1 MSWSGLQPPVSDDC
15 PSQPEAS
22 GAAVKGKKAAF
33 SYLLAFRPAAAAAG
47 QRGSARPGL
56 EEAPDL
62 NSSPGQC

>member
-33 SYLLAFRPAAAAAG
+33 SYLLAFPPPLQPLASEAL
-47 QRGSARPGL
+47 PGRVWRRL
-56 EEAPDL
+56 PI
-62 NSSPGQC
+62 